1 MYEPK
6 TKTIKLPPKGY
17 MPHQKDL
24 EAEHDMPGLCVDDA
38 REVFFTPV
46 KFEKDE

>member
-1 MYEPK
+1 MPESKLK
-6 TKTIKLPPKGY
+6 TVKLPPKGY
-17 MPHQKDL
+17 TPRQKDL
-24 EAEHDMPGLCVDDA
+24 EAEHDMPGLSVDEA